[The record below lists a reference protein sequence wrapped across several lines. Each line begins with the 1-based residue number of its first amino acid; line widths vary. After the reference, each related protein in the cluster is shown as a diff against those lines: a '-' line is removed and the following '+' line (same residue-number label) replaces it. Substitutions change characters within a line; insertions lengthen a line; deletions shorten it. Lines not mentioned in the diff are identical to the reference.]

1 MAIAMQSLPYV
12 YKLPD
17 GTYIHVTMRQYGGI
31 ALSGEALEDFNSDMA
46 RLNVVEKAHLD
57 KYQVQR
63 EIVEGTVDI
72 NGQSYPKVPLLKSTY
87 PNESELP
94 DFSDDYFSI
103 MWKWG
108 TTMTQDPNI
117 RYHAPGASGNSHVNE
132 KDPCIKEVGTYG
144 DKHKMC
150 TWSTINS

>member
-1 MAIAMQSLPYV
+1 MQSLPYV

-31 ALSGEALEDFNSDMA
+31 ALSGEALDDFNSDMA

-72 NGQSYPKVPLLKSTY
+72 NGQS
-87 PNESELP
+87 
-94 DFSDDYFSI
+94 
-103 MWKWG
+103 
-108 TTMTQDPNI
+108 
-117 RYHAPGASGNSHVNE
+117 
-132 KDPCIKEVGTYG
+132 
-144 DKHKMC
+144 
-150 TWSTINS
+150 